1 MKTKLITIALIGS
14 LVGIAEA
21 QQPTCEEQ
29 LAVSNQLLQDFAQ
42 GRGKAEFEVAQWKV
56 KAASL
61 EKALTAATPKP
72 TSDKG
77 KK

>member
-1 MKTKLITIALIGS
+1 MKKSLIAIALVGS

-21 QQPTCEEQ
+21 QQPTCEDQ

-61 EKALTAATPKP
+61 EKSLAAATPKP
-72 TSDKG
+72 VPDKG